1 MKYSPEKIG
10 NIIKNERLKLNWSQ
24 ETLAKELG
32 QKSNGKQ
39 ISKYESGTFPPISTL
54 LKLCEIFNCELGYL
68 LGEQDYS
75 SKTKIDTAIE
85 KTLGFNEESIKAIK
99 HITGN
104 DRKCLHLGC
113 ESTKYRHILN
123 DFVSLPECSDLFEA
137 LFYLDSMVEE
147 KEILYSKLE
156 QKYGK
161 EVIDKAFEYYSSSTD
176 YFNDKNAEKLPS
188 IFYEALFDIDTLISS
203 LPDIS
208 YSIKVARYEVR
219 EAFERLIDALYP
231 KKQ

>member
-1 MKYSPEKIG
+1 MGKATKAVGINRIIGTRGLRKTMGNRYYKAAKDKI
-10 NIIKNERLKLNWSQ
+10 
-24 ETLAKELG
+24 
-32 QKSNGKQ
+32 
-39 ISKYESGTFPPISTL
+39 
-54 LKLCEIFNCELGYL
+54 
-68 LGEQDYS
+68 
-75 SKTKIDTAIE
+75 
-85 KTLGFNEESIKAIK
+85 
-99 HITGN
+99 
-104 DRKCLHLGC
+104 
-113 ESTKYRHILN
+113 
-123 DFVSLPECSDLFEA
+123 PECSDLFEA

-188 IFYEALFDIDTLISS
+188 IFYEALFDIDTLISL